1 MQQPHTHTLG
11 AISISRQ
18 CSSTRAIRI
27 HTISQHTIRIQPTHN
42 QRAISLS
49 QSNCRNQSVAI
60 RQSVA
65 ISLSQ
70 SVCRNHDQSVAISQ
84 SQSVCRNQSV
94 ATTLSQSVCRN
105 QPVAITLL
113 QSTFSRA
120 SLAGVDQ
127 PDPAPLLQALLSPHA
142 LQALLSP
149 RRASC
154 ERTGL
159 QQRTQLQADLSI
171 YDDLNLRHQA
181 PMSRGKPHYLQ
192 QELECWR

>member
-1 MQQPHTHTLG
+1 MFVSHIEFTPIIHQPRPRSLCNAQPPILRYVSLTNIHF
-11 AISISRQ
+11 
-18 CSSTRAIRI
+18 CSS
-27 HTISQHTIRIQPTHN
+27 PT
-42 QRAISLS
+42 
-49 QSNCRNQSVAI
+49 CRNQSVAI
-60 RQSVA
+60 TLAQS
-65 ISLSQ
+65 LG
-70 SVCRNHDQSVAISQ
+70 
-84 SQSVCRNQSV
+84 RNQS
-94 ATTLSQSVCRN
+94 
-105 QPVAITLL
+105 VAITLL

-192 QELECWR
+192 QELECGPVRKAPSSLFTMAVSPGTVALVACGLLPSLGVG